1 MLNLGD
7 IAKYLSDPAVVY
19 AARYGIGLLFLL
31 AAVSKARNYSIF
43 RATMLDYQL
52 IPQAFLSTAAA
63 LVLILECLI
72 PVGALSGT
80 LAPISMLIAAVL
92 LLAYGTAIGVNLIRG
107 RRDIDC
113 GCTGPAVR
121 QSLSGWLLVRN
132 TVLALIALVAVTE
145 PIERTMSVLDYVLV
159 VIVVAA
165 ATAIYAAANQL
176 MANLPRLDSLDA
188 LMETS

>member
-1 MLNLGD
+1 MH
-7 IAKYLSDPAVVY
+7 
-19 AARYGIGLLFLL
+19 AARYGIAVLFLL
-31 AAVSKARNYSIF
+31 AAISKARHFSIF

-52 IPQAFLSTAAA
+52 LPQALLGFTATTV
-63 LVLILECLI
+63 LVLELFI
-72 PVGALSGT
+72 PLGVLSSK
-80 LAPISMLIAAVL
+80 LAPFCMLTAAVL
-92 LLAYGTAIGVNLIRG
+92 LLTYGSAIGINLLRG

-132 TVLALIALVAVTE
+132 VVLAMIALIAMLE
-145 PIERTMSVLDYVLV
+145 PIERSMSIIDYVLI
-159 VIVVAA
+159 VITVGAA
-165 ATAIYAAANQL
+165 IAIYAAANQL